1 MLSCTRNTALTARLQ
16 FGPRSAAKRSCRV
29 VVVAARA
36 SSSDDG
42 AFSHAKSADDDGFAL
57 CSRRRALA
65 SALFSSFAVVAV
77 SPAAAVAATV
87 AKKLPKLDA
96 VKLYGS
102 QEAAEAAAAAA
113 AAGVRSTLA
122 SVDPSSAGVLLRLAF
137 HDAGTW
143 DGARRTGGAN
153 GSILNELER
162 PENGGLKYGA
172 ALIGL
177 ARKASQAE
185 LPKGVRPLSDADFI
199 QVAGAVA
206 VEVAGGPRISVP
218 LGRPDSKAKAGDPAG
233 QLRESKNTAPG
244 REGGSGGKGGGGDK
258 ENEERESYE
267 RGKKKRSVFFSFFF
281 IPWAPPLLSH
291 LLLSLSLSL
300 SLSLLPTNAYEKK
313 FTILVLQRLL
323 PAPAERRRRVP
334 LGPHARLRPRH
345 EKDRRRIRQEQDQVL
360 RGLCRRLRQDGPQG
374 ARGLKKEEK
383 SGMWDFFFFRPPGY
397 FSPHSR
403 DGWPTLDKEK
413 SEFFSLLLFF
423 AFPSFLCSFIEK
435 RKKERETG
443 KLSFYSLRF
452 LKNRPEQRVDGG
464 EPVL

>member
-267 RGKKKRSVFFSFFF
+267 RGKQKRRFSS
-281 IPWAPPLLSH
+281 PP
-291 LLLSLSLSL
+291 
-300 SLSLLPTNAYEKK
+300 
-313 FTILVLQRLL
+313 
-323 PAPAERRRRVP
+323 
-334 LGPHARLRPRH
+334 
-345 EKDRRRIRQEQDQVL
+345 
-360 RGLCRRLRQDGPQG
+360 
-374 ARGLKKEEK
+374 
-383 SGMWDFFFFRPPGY
+383 PP
-397 FSPHSR
+397 
-403 DGWPTLDKEK
+403 
-413 SEFFSLLLFF
+413 
-423 AFPSFLCSFIEK
+423 
-435 RKKERETG
+435 RKKN
-443 KLSFYSLRF
+443 SLISQPR
-452 LKNRPEQRVDGG
+452 KT
-464 EPVL
+464 